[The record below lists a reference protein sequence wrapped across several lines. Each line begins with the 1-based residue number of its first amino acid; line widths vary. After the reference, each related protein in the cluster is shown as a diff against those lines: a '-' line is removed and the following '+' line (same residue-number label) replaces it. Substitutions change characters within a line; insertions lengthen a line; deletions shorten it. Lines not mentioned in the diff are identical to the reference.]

1 MEDTLLP
8 ITPTNARVLSSSNSS
23 CNSKSNDSSFL
34 DDINRRPTF
43 SPDFYVLDTEIRKQI
58 LTKRLTEELT
68 AKLTEEL
75 TAKLTEELTTK
86 LTEELTTKL
95 TEELTEKLTEEI
107 TEKLTEALTEKVCN
121 VMKQHMLDTLSSISI
136 KPQPVPKKCCIIS

>member
-86 LTEELTTKL
+86 LTEELT
-95 TEELTEKLTEEI
+95 EKLTEEI

>member
-68 AKLTEEL
+68 EEL
-75 TAKLTEELTTK
+75 TAKLTEELTAK